1 MAPMSRNDIPEEVL
15 RFIERRID
23 SVPHMEALLLLWE
36 APARQWSDAE
46 IAARVYVSS
55 EQARKVLTDLAR
67 SGLID
72 QSAPAGFVYNCA
84 WDESNLMKKVAAA
97 YRRHLVHVSGLIH
110 AKSASEAVRDFAR
123 AFQFKP
129 ED

>member
-1 MAPMSRNDIPEEVL
+1 MRREGIPEEVL

-36 APARQWSDAE
+36 SPTRQWTDPE
-46 IAARVYVSS
+46 IAARVYISS
-55 EQARKVLTDLAR
+55 EQARKVLADLAR
-67 SGLID
+67 SGLIIH
-72 QSAPAGFVYNCA
+72 SPPGFRYDA
-84 WDESNLMKKVAAA
+84 SWDETQLMGKVAAT
-97 YRRHLVHVSGLIH
+97 YRNYLVHVSGLIH
-110 AKSASEAVRDFAR
+110 AKSASESVRDFAR

>member
-1 MAPMSRNDIPEEVL
+1 MPRHEIPEEVL

-36 APARQWSDAE
+36 APSQAWSDAQ
-46 IAARVYVSS
+46 IAARVYISS
-55 EQARKVLTDLAR
+55 EHARKILADLAR
-67 SGLID
+67 SGLILHA
-72 QSAPAGFVYNCA
+72 APGTFAYNPD
-84 WDESNLMKKVAAA
+84 WDETRLMGKVASA
-97 YRRHLVHVSGLIH
+97 YRHHLVHVSGLIH